1 MYIIYLRTRG
11 TSDID
16 KELSR
21 VNTALIEAKLS
32 ARVTKKN
39 LKMIEQIP
47 TCHEN
52 EEQYYIYTFKT
63 ALSDNDYE
71 KTIQEINNKIND
83 PNISALSKKP
93 DEKSTKIKL
102 STLCTR
108 KACKEIMK
116 HNIKLENANELLT
129 NICKILLDENIDNL
143 MKI

>member
-1 MYIIYLRTRG
+1 MYVIYLRTRG
-11 TSDID
+11 TSDIN

-52 EEQYYIYTFKT
+52 EEQRYIYTFKT
-63 ALSDNDYE
+63 ILSDNDHE

-83 PNISALSKKP
+83 PDISASSKKP
-93 DEKSTKIKL
+93 EEKSVKIKL
-102 STLCTR
+102 STLHTR

-116 HNIKLENANELLT
+116 HNIELNNANTLLT
-129 NICKILLDENIDNL
+129 NICEILLNENIDNL
-143 MKI
+143 LKI